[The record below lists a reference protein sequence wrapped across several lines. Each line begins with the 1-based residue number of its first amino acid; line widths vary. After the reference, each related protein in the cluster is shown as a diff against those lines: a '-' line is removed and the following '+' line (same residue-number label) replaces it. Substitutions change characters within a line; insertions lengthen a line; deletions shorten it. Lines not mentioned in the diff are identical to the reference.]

1 MTEEERRRATALYSV
16 GSFFLG
22 LEHVAC
28 DFCDEAA
35 GNKAFAE
42 SAEIISEAGDNI
54 ALAGSEGSQSGVCHF
69 FGGFGIALEFFLTRN
84 GVEFGFGRAWAK
96 STDADSVG
104 FHLFGKAFGEEQIE
118 GFRGGVSRDIRN
130 GLEGSGGSEN
140 KDIAAAAR
148 NHFRQVQTGQVDH
161 RMAVHLDHV
170 EQTLFFNRG
179 KFAVLAETGVVD
191 Q

>member
-1 MTEEERRRATALYSV
+1 MTEEERRRAAALYSV

-35 GNKAFAE
+35 GNKAFAV

-54 ALAGSEGSQSGVCHF
+54 ALAGSEGSQSGVGHF

-96 STDADSVG
+96 SADADSVG
-104 FHLFGKAFGEEQIE
+104 FHLFGKAFGEKQIE
-118 GFRGGVSRDIRN
+118 GFCCGVSGNVGN
-130 GLEGSGGSEN
+130 GLEGRGRREDQN
-140 KDIAAAAR
+140 IASTAR
-148 NHFRQVQTGQVDH
+148 DH
-161 RMAVHLDHV
+161 LW
-170 EQTLFFNRG
+170 
-179 KFAVLAETGVVD
+179 
-191 Q
+191 